1 MVESK
6 RTTATGVMKRKDRMN
21 KAKLTKV
28 AFIFGVVL
36 TSLLLASCSKKGQSV
51 DPGAWGYDCLVT
63 YDALGGMVNARE
75 VRKTYY
81 LPNSYLFEPSGSS
94 NMLVEPTRDGYIL
107 AGWYT
112 AKLDQPTEKGEEYT
126 FSADDRWDF
135 YLDRVQGDMTLYA
148 RWLPRGK
155 IDYVD
160 ADTGEVVFSKNITA
174 DSPVQELS
182 DAVVD
187 FSKPENTTLFG
198 YFSDASCTQPY
209 DFSSYVHS
217 EPQPT
222 QETLYAALYEM
233 FPQYLE
239 QIDYV
244 EPDEDEVDDTTD
256 MSYLFLNQLGYQLK
270 TTDENVLA
278 ELRAAKNQLV
288 ETSLQNYLTNT
299 AGKVVYM
306 KFVPGNYVL
315 VSQPG
320 DLKIGG
326 EYGFFGTDA
335 AGNPIDGYV
344 IESDIDFSG
353 VTLTMA
359 ESFTGAIHGNGHT
372 LYNVSLS
379 ANSKKVDI
387 EKEKSIALFN
397 TLQDVTIDDLTF
409 ENASV
414 SSQLNEGTSV
424 TAALLALNANNVT
437 LNNCHINGLTINS
450 GKNDDGSNKYLFG
463 DLFINST
470 GIELNGCTAQ
480 GLIAN
485 VVNPDRLKLILLEL
499 PPSETPEADE
509 TPAP

>member
-1 MVESK
+1 M
-6 RTTATGVMKRKDRMN
+6 
-21 KAKLTKV
+21 
-28 AFIFGVVL
+28 
-36 TSLLLASCSKKGQSV
+36 
-51 DPGAWGYDCLVT
+51 VT

-81 LPNSYLFEPSGSS
+81 LPNSYVFEPSGSS

-112 AKLDQPTEKGEEYT
+112 AKTDQPTENGEEYT

-148 RWLPRGK
+148 RWLPRGRV
-155 IDYVD
+155 DYVD

-182 DAVVD
+182 EAIVN

-198 YFSDASCTQPY
+198 YYADAACTQEY

-217 EPQPT
+217 EPQPS
-222 QETLYAALYEM
+222 QASLYAMLYEM

-239 QIDYV
+239 KVDYV

-256 MSYLFLNQLGYQLK
+256 MSYLFLNKLGYQLK
-270 TTDENVLA
+270 TTDEAALA

-288 ETSLQNYLTNT
+288 ETSIQNYLTNT

-306 KFVPGNYVL
+306 KFVPGNFVL
-315 VSQPG
+315 LSQPG

-326 EYGFFGTDA
+326 KYGFFGADA

-344 IESDIDFSG
+344 IEKDIDLSG

-359 ESFTGAIHGNGHT
+359 DSFTGVIYGNGHT
-372 LYNVSLS
+372 LSNISLS
-379 ANSKKVDI
+379 VNSKKVDT
-387 EKEKSIALFN
+387 EKEKSVALFN
-397 TLQDVTIDDLTF
+397 TLQDVKIDDLTF
-409 ENASV
+409 ENASI
-414 SSQLNEGTSV
+414 STQLNEGTSV
-424 TAALLALNANNVT
+424 KAALLALDATNVT
-437 LNNCHINGLTINS
+437 LNNCHFNGLTINS
-450 GKNDDGSNKYLFG
+450 GKNDDGSNKYQFG
-463 DLFINST
+463 DLFISAS
-470 GIELNGCTAQ
+470 GVKLNDCTAQ
-480 GLIAN
+480 GLVAN
-485 VVNPDRLKLILLEL
+485 VVNPARLKLALMEL
-499 PPSETPEADE
+499 APVEDATDAPVTTP
-509 TPAP
+509 